1 MVKTLKNGKNDPQMD
16 PPRTPPQMTPQ
27 MDPLRPSWGRFLD
40 RLPCRKDPPWGPN
53 GHNGGSGGGGGH
65 CHVCAW
71 SFWWSCTWICVVG
84 WSCTTFRG
92 GGFVEVDRCCRRF
105 VMSLWMFCGCRFV
118 LSPFSFLVHE
128 MVLSD
133 LCVNDFW

>member
-1 MVKTLKNGKNDPQMD
+1 
-16 PPRTPPQMTPQ
+16 MTPQ

-65 CHVCAW
+65 CHVRAW

-84 WSCTTFRG
+84 WWCTTFRG
-92 GGFVEVDRCCRRF
+92 AVFVVPE
-105 VMSLWMFCGCRFV
+105 MV
-118 LSPFSFLVHE
+118 LSRWIDAVAVLLLPSSFSVCGDFVVHE